1 MDFFKNIVTKLQ
13 QPKPKAAEVKTIK
26 DESYA
31 RYDSDD
37 DISTLK
43 VKTIKAKTSEIA
55 SFIQNI

>member
-13 QPKPKAAEVKTIK
+13 QPKPKAAEIKTIK
-26 DESYA
+26 DESYS

-37 DISTLK
+37 DISALK